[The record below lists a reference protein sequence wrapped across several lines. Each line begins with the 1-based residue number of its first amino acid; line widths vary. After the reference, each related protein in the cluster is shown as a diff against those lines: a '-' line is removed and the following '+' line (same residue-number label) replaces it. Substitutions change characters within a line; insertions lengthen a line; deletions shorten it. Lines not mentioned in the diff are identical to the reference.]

1 MKFQFTKDFL
11 SQIKRIKD
19 ISLKEKIKNVVK
31 VVSLCEK
38 IWDIPN
44 LKKLKGYKT
53 AYRIKIG
60 DYRIG
65 IFFEDGVILFSRIE
79 HRKDIYKNFP

>member
-11 SQIKRIKD
+11 SQIKKIKD

-31 VVSLCEK
+31 AVSSCEK

-44 LKKLKGYKT
+44 LKKLKGHKT

-60 DYRIG
+60 DYRTG
-65 IFFEDGVILFSRIE
+65 IFFEDDVILFSKIE